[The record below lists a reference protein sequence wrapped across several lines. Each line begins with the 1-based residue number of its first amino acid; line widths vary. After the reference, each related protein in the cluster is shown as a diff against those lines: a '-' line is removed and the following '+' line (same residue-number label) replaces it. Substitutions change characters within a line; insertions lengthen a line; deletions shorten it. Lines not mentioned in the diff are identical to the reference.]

1 MNILVTGGCGFIGS
15 HFIEEILKDNQV
27 KSLINLDKLTYAAN
41 KTLPFNNDPRYTLII
56 EDINNSNVFDL
67 LIKNEIEYI
76 IHFAAESHVDNS
88 IDNSDPFIHT
98 NVNGTHNLLKC
109 AIKYGKINKFI
120 HISTDEVFGS
130 LNQKELPF
138 TVDSPY
144 RPNSP
149 YASSKAASDLIVRS
163 FNKTYGLPT
172 IITNCSNNFGPNQ
185 HEEKMIPKCISSFKS
200 RKPIP
205 LYGNG
210 SNIRDWIFV
219 KDHVAALIEIL
230 FNGKSGKQYLIG
242 GSNEISNLDLIYLL
256 FEEYKEIT
264 KADLNFKLFEFV
276 EDRKG
281 HDLRYATDNSD
292 FSLDFPNWAPSDFRE
307 AIKKTILYYNKNIN
321 IN

>member
-1 MNILVTGGCGFIGS
+1 LRRC
-15 HFIEEILKDNQV
+15 L
-27 KSLINLDKLTYAAN
+27 
-41 KTLPFNNDPRYTLII
+41 R
-56 EDINNSNVFDL
+56 
-67 LIKNEIEYI
+67 IKKYI
-76 IHFAAESHVDNS
+76 VHFAAESHVDNS

-98 NVNGTHNLLKC
+98 NISGTHNLLKC
-109 AIKYGKINKFI
+109 AVKYGKLNKFI

-185 HEEKMIPKCISSFKS
+185 HKEKMIPKCISSFKS
-200 RKPIP
+200 RKPIS

-230 FNGKSGKQYLIG
+230 FDGKSGKQYLIG
-242 GSNEISNLDLIYLL
+242 GNNEISNFDLIHILA
-256 FEEYKEIT
+256 EEYKEIT
-264 KADLNFKLFEFV
+264 KADLNFRWFEFV

-281 HDLRYATDNSD
+281 HDLRYAIDNSD
-292 FSLDFPNWAPSDFRE
+292 FLFNFPNWTISNFRQS
-307 AIKKTILYYNKNIN
+307 IKKTIVYYNEKY
-321 IN
+321 